1 MTPLRATALARKW
14 CAYCKGDGERMNP
27 NAHHYHGAIES
38 ALREVVERCVEI
50 VGGDEGG
57 EGVDTGRIWR
67 NTMRHQIIAAIRG
80 EFGEEG

>member
-1 MTPLRATALARKW
+1 MTLRAAALETVARKW
-14 CAYCKGDGERMNP
+14 CGYHRFPRIDGLGCNRCDDIAY
-27 NAHHYHGAIES
+27 

-67 NTMRHQIIAAIRG
+67 NTMRHQIIATIRG
-80 EFGEEG
+80 EFGE